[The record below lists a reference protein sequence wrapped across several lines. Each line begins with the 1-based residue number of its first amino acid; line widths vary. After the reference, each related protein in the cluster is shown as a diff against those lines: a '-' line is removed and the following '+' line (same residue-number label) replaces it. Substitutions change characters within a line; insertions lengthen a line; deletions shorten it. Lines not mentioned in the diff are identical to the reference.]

1 MKMENKR
8 TKDKV
13 ADAATALFFQK
24 GFHATSVRDIA
35 QAAMVNVSLIHYYF
49 KSKQGLLEY
58 TIIHYYETYL
68 TYIDSQI
75 TQVAGKGETE
85 QLKTLIEAMMRYKIE
100 RYELTYFIQ
109 RELSIDSTF
118 VRELTVTYLA
128 KEEHLLKRL
137 FLENPHIKQQKNKHI
152 LYLQLK
158 GMIVT
163 PFQMKNEWEKHR
175 LDAPSI
181 DYFIRTYVEMVYLWL
196 DYLFSNKNQYEKV

>member
-24 GFHATSVRDIA
+24 GFHGTSVRDIA
-35 QAAMVNVSLIHYYF
+35 QEAKVNVSLIHYYF
-49 KSKQGLLEY
+49 ESKQGLLEY
-58 TIIHYYETYL
+58 TIIHYYETYI
-68 TYIDSQI
+68 TYVEGQI
-75 TQVAGKGETE
+75 TQVSRERETD

-100 RYELTYFIQ
+100 TYELTYFIQ

-128 KEEHLLKRL
+128 KEEHLLKAL
-137 FLENPHIKQQKNKHI
+137 FLENPYVKQQKNKHI

-163 PFQMKNEWEKHR
+163 PFQMKKEWEKHR
-175 LDAPSI
+175 LEASSV
-181 DYFIRTYVEMVYLWL
+181 DYFIRTYVETVYLWI
-196 DYLFSNKNQYEKV
+196 DYLFSNQIEYEKV